1 MFHYVIPS
9 LEPNPPPSPLP
20 PWNPSATS
28 NPRTSS
34 QAVEETV
41 FPRKQN
47 QGSHWLHCVEGT
59 LGPSHSESTGH
70 TKLDAKIKC
79 RPPRIPQ
86 HNEQCGHVRKR
97 SQVHSGKWRSVEG
110 RRELRTRADSSA
122 GSSFGIHDTETGTAL
137 ISSRIYLQ
145 ISFLF
150 VAGESSL
157 RVVSLVWNSPSS
169 WDPLTLDFN
178 FILLSRTKGVCHG

>member
-28 NPRTSS
+28 NPHTSS

-59 LGPSHSESTGH
+59 LGASHSESTKH
-70 TKLDAKIKC
+70 TKLGAKIKC
-79 RPPRIPQ
+79 RSPRIFQ
-86 HNEQCGHVRKR
+86 RNEQCGHVRKG
-97 SQVHSGKWRSVEG
+97 SQVHSGKWWSVEG

-122 GSSFGIHDTETGTAL
+122 RSSFGIHD
-137 ISSRIYLQ
+137 RDRH
-145 ISFLF
+145 SFDFIKNLSADF
-150 VAGESSL
+150 LSL
-157 RVVSLVWNSPSS
+157 CCRGKFSPCSQLGLEFS
-169 WDPLTLDFN
+169 ILLGSLDFG
-178 FILLSRTKGVCHG
+178 FQLHFTQ